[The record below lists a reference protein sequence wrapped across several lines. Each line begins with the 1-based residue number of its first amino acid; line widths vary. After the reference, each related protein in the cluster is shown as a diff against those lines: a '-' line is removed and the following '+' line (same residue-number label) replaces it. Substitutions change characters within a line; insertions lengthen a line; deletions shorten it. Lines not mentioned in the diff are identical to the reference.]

1 MKPYVWNLLGAAVL
15 LLTLFCGL
23 TAVAETPTESIMKIR
38 RARNKSVIPGTW
50 HADLNKCRDYAEKNG
65 VPMIAVW
72 SNGDGCGHC
81 IIFETVVQS
90 PLFMEWMKT
99 APYVF
104 YLGLNEDGNPSP
116 DGIEGYHG
124 SSFYWC
130 RKREP
135 SGYDPYAGQF
145 WPYIRFYWKKTS
157 GSLKRD
163 EFRTGADVDGEFK
176 GLTVSV
182 SEYDM
187 PNPEA
192 YRYAS
197 DVGTYNPAARYLIE
211 QITGIRYGKDLN
223 EIVSKGKGIFSDYN
237 PTPPYRGGEFGVP
250 DVKSAPLAGLQL
262 ERGDTPE
269 RALVPLTRT
278 NSTVQAYAATNTLVA
293 TYPSGYKKIYQVNWA
308 TGDKA
313 FEVSIAP
320 KTNEW
325 NGASKYISLELY
337 EGGTNGEG
345 KASGKVV
352 ATNWIE
358 IVDKVENSPKN
369 PLWIGAKTAD
379 KLGWG
384 EWTMDLDK
392 AKEKV
397 KASADGGNAAYTLV
411 LIGGPLWCPDC
422 VRLEKVLIESK
433 SFKDWAQSQR
443 IACVAVDLPRIKGG
457 GTSPTLLNR
466 EVYNVTSSTM
476 KNWGLGGLVS
486 GAGYLS
492 RKGKTLADAAKI
504 QERNLKL
511 IKNDTEHGGLRLPEP
526 AASAAG
532 KTGDWE
538 AGVPCLVML
547 RPDGTVS
554 GRIYQFSNSTAG
566 LEDIGAA
573 KVLERIKE
581 MCSQASEKVAG
592 KWAEENNDSVYATKG
607 VIESRNI
614 AGISATLSFVDQ
626 ADYYRINAP
635 AGTEI
640 TFDLENVNDV
650 SSNATLCVS
659 VVNGDLADPDGSPIM
674 DNEGKTVR
682 KGKLG
687 SGDFGSFYRLPSSN
701 CFVKVFYEL
710 DANRYPVDS
719 YFGLGQASTLCKY
732 RLSSNGIVN
741 PSETVN
747 EWVSPD
753 GDPTA
758 MIRLV
763 SGQEYVFTG
772 IDAAA
777 SEEYLEYHADTG
789 RYTAKDMEPY
799 LGLAEITAAD
809 RTPEGEYTFSYQKW
823 VPGFVGFERV
833 SGAVNEPEG
842 ESGTNEYRV
851 VIRRTGGISGVAKV
865 KLELVPEETTSITN
879 DTLFVWGDQD
889 VVYEVENA
897 GLTTNS
903 VIRILANPYANN
915 NERVTIR
922 LVELEGSDAKVDNG
936 AAKFTLTIKDS
947 DVANPGR
954 IKIGEVNGA
963 SIPASGLIV
972 AKAGSDLE
980 LALDR
985 IDGVDG
991 SMIALVT
998 ANGVVVDR
1006 EEDRVYW
1013 QTLEAGRKVKTLRL
1027 PEIGAV
1033 AGDRVLV
1040 TLNGLSDT
1048 RIDPAAKYVTV
1059 QLVPASSVVFTES
1072 RKSFELTKNVLGFAQ
1087 DIMIDPLSMSNF
1099 DAVSVKKLSGSVAPG
1114 IDWQLVSSH
1123 EIAGALRF
1131 TGVPTREGSYT
1142 AVFQLSEGGVAGQ
1155 TVEVAFNV
1163 TDCSKLPPS
1172 SAAYNPAV
1180 ATSRTFDTILITDP
1194 ERHELVGVM
1203 TLTLPPSGR
1212 ASAKVREVGGE
1223 SYALL
1228 AVGWSSCV
1236 NGDYSV
1242 DLERVGE
1249 GLYTA
1254 SVSVC
1259 KDGAVNVT
1267 VKRDSQEMDV
1277 LVTQPVDDA
1286 TTWSGA
1292 YTVSLPISA
1301 VEGDSASAPF
1311 ATGAGYMTFRMSG
1324 TLAETAGTMVYAGM
1338 LPNGRFV
1345 SGSSTLVAGDGFGV
1359 KEAALPLVSAS
1370 TEDSLAA
1377 VFVLN
1382 PSDSCHNV
1390 ASYAGGKPLWSH
1402 QGVGGTSF
1410 GARLETFGCLYVA
1423 TNDFVGCCCEKLGCS
1438 DLTFF
1443 AQTDLLPG
1451 AAEFGDTDP
1460 VPAKAW
1466 TTNSTGVRVI
1476 RKADLTNKFKLIQGE
1491 AAVTDNGLT
1500 LAYSSDT
1507 GIVNGSLRID
1517 FKDGTFR
1524 TAKFR
1529 GVVMPGW
1536 GAKDCADCADLA
1548 CVDRPF
1554 ISGACWFD
1562 EEWNYTDD
1570 RGRARATRVTRGCP
1584 FSVGVAPGK

>member
-1 MKPYVWNLLGAAVL
+1 MKLKFSLAIALAALAGMVEASITDDLLAV
-15 LLTLFCGL
+15 
-23 TAVAETPTESIMKIR
+23 R
-38 RARNKSVIPGTW
+38 RARTKSVKMGVW
-50 HADLNKCRDYAEKNG
+50 HADLVKAKAYAEANG
-65 VPMIAVW
+65 MPLIAVW
-72 SNGDGCGHC
+72 SNGDDCSHC
-81 IIFETVVQS
+81 QVFEQMVMS
-90 PLFMEWMKT
+90 PVFTEWMKT
-99 APYVF
+99 SGYAF
-104 YLGLNEDGNPSP
+104 YFGVRN
-116 DGIEGYHG
+116 DGIVNPPESQQEGYHG
-124 SSFYWC
+124 TSFYWC
-130 RKREP
+130 RKKEG
-135 SGYDPYAGQF
+135 SSDPNASRN
-145 WPYIRFYWKKTS
+145 WPYVRIYWKKTPEH
-157 GSLKRD
+157 GGRVKVD
-163 EFRTGADVDGEFK
+163 MFETGAALDGEYDAIPMPASRNCTDNPKKFVVK
-176 GLTVSV
+176 G
-182 SEYDM
+182 D
-187 PNPEA
+187 
-192 YRYAS
+192 
-197 DVGTYNPAARYLIE
+197 DGTYNPSARYFINKL
-211 QITGIRYGKDLN
+211 TNSSNGILKDY
-223 EIVSKGKGIFSDYN
+223 VYD

-262 ERGDTPE
+262 ERGGTPE

-293 TYPSGYKKIYQVNWA
+293 TYPSGYEKIYQVNWSA
-308 TGDKA
+308 GDKA

-325 NGASKYISLELY
+325 DGVSKYISLELY

-384 EWTMDLDK
+384 EWTMDLEK

-397 KASADGGNAAYTLV
+397 KASADGGNSAYTLV

-433 SFKDWAQSQR
+433 SFKDWTKSQR

-466 EVYNVTSSTM
+466 EVYNVTSSAM

-614 AGISATLSFVDQ
+614 AGISTTLSFVDQ

-650 SSNATLCVS
+650 SSNATLCLS
-659 VVNGDLADPDGSPIM
+659 VVNGDLADPDGSPVV
-674 DNEGKTVR
+674 DGGGLTVR

-687 SGDFGSFYRLPSSN
+687 SDVFSALYQLPSSN

-710 DANRYPVDS
+710 DGNKYPVDPF
-719 YFGLGQASTLCKY
+719 FGLAQTSTLCNY
-732 RLSSNGIVN
+732 RLSSYGIVN
-741 PSETVN
+741 PAET
-747 EWVSPD
+747 EYRWVSPD
-753 GDPTA
+753 DDPTVI
-758 MIRLV
+758 IRLV

-772 IDAAA
+772 IDPVA
-777 SEEYLEYHADTG
+777 SEKFLEYHADTG
-789 RYTAKDMEPY
+789 RYTARDMEPY
-799 LGLAEITAAD
+799 FGLAEITATD
-809 RTPEGEYTFSYQKW
+809 KTPEGKYTFTYQKW

-833 SGAVNEPEG
+833 SGAVNEPDGEG
-842 ESGTNEYRV
+842 CTNEFRV
-851 VIRRTGGISGVAKV
+851 AIRRTGGISGVARV

-879 DTLFVWGDQD
+879 GTLFVWNDQD
-889 VVYEVENA
+889 AVYEVENA
-897 GLTTNS
+897 GLTTNT

-922 LVELEGSDAKVDNG
+922 LVELDGSDAKVERNAG
-936 AAKFTLTIKDS
+936 KFTLTIKDS
-947 DVANPGR
+947 DVANPGMIR
-954 IKIGEVNGA
+954 ISEVNGA
-963 SIPASGLIV
+963 AVPSSGLVV
-972 AKAGSDLE
+972 AEAGSDLTV
-980 LALDR
+980 ALDR
-985 IDGVDG
+985 IKGVDG
-991 SMIALVT
+991 SMIALLT
-998 ANGVVVDR
+998 ATGVAVDR
-1006 EEDRVYW
+1006 EEDRIYW
-1013 QTLEAGRKVKTLRL
+1013 QTLEAERKFKTLRL
-1027 PEIGAV
+1027 PEIGSL
-1033 AGDRVLV
+1033 AGDRVQV

-1048 RIDPAAKYVTV
+1048 RILPSAKYVTV
-1059 QLVPASSVVFTES
+1059 QLVPKASVQFTES
-1072 RKSFELTKNVLGFAQ
+1072 RVSFNLTKNVLGFAR
-1087 DIMIDPLSMSNF
+1087 DVIIKPSSMSDF
-1099 DAVSVKKLSGSVAPG
+1099 DKVTVRKLSGSVAPG
-1114 IDWQLVSSH
+1114 IGYELVSSY
-1123 EIAGALRF
+1123 EFAGALRF
-1131 TGVPTREGSYT
+1131 TGTPTKDGSYT
-1142 AVFQLSEGGVAGQ
+1142 AVFQLIEAGVAGH
-1155 TVEVAFNV
+1155 TVEVTFNV
-1163 TDCSKLPPS
+1163 TDCSRVSPS
-1172 SAAYNPAV
+1172 SAEYNPHV
-1180 ATSRTFDTILITDP
+1180 ATTRTFDSILISDNDN
-1194 ERHELVGVM
+1194 LVGVM

-1212 ASAKVREVGGE
+1212 ASAKVRELGGE
-1223 SYALL
+1223 SHALL

-1259 KDGAVNVT
+1259 KGGAVNVT
-1267 VKRDSQEMDV
+1267 VKRGSQEMDV

-1311 ATGAGYMTFRMSG
+1311 ATGAGYMTLRMSG

-1359 KEAALPLVSAS
+1359 KEAALPVISAS

-1410 GARLETFGCLYVA
+1410 GARLEAFGCLYVA

-1451 AAEFGDTDP
+1451 AAGFGDTDP

-1524 TAKFR
+1524 TAKYR

-1536 GAKDCADCADLA
+1536 GAKDCADCADSCA
-1548 CVDRPF
+1548 DRPF

-1562 EEWNYTDD
+1562 DDWNYTDD
-1570 RGRARATRVTRGCP
+1570 RGRSRATRVTRGCP